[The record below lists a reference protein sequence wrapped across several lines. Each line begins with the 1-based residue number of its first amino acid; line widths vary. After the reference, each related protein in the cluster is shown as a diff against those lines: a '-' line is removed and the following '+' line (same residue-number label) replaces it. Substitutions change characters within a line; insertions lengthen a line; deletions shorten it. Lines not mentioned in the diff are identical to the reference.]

1 MLILPQTLNQIQ
13 TLTITYNIKIE
24 KKYILKK
31 VVPTFMANRIR
42 KANVSR
48 SPDIERFFLKDGDH
62 EKQQTIEK
70 MSKSEHTFCFLI
82 LFMGVNCYVR
92 NVTLT
97 TSKNLLHNLKW

>member
-24 KKYILKK
+24 KKCILKK

-48 SPDIERFFLKDGDH
+48 SPDIERFFLKD
-62 EKQQTIEK
+62 EI
-70 MSKSEHTFCFLI
+70 M
-82 LFMGVNCYVR
+82 R
-92 NVTLT
+92 NN
-97 TSKNLLHNLKW
+97 KRLKK